1 MYQRLKPYSIS
12 CWLLGLAAE
21 VPSNWALQGF
31 DISALQFPASQY
43 LPNNVSL
50 GILDAFGDLPEE
62 LNAKFDIVHIRAFG
76 LVVKGGDPGP
86 LLKNLLKMLSRV
98 ARRCSTGD

>member
-50 GILDAFGDLPEE
+50 GILDAFGDVPEE
-62 LNAKFDIVHIRAFG
+62 LNAKFDVVHIRAFAAI
-76 LVVKGGDPGP
+76 VKGDDPGP
-86 LLKNLLKMLSRV
+86 LIKNLLKMLSRV
-98 ARRCSTGD
+98 ARRSSTSG